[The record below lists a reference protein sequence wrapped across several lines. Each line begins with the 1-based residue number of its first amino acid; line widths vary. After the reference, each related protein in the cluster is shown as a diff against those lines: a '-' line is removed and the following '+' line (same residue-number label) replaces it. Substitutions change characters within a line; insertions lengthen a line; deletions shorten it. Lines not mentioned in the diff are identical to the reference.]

1 MASPAPIRRPARPV
15 RPDRGVLVGPR
26 LRRTELRTLLAVG
39 REMLRGFR
47 ALHFVGPCV
56 TVFGSARIGAD
67 DPDYDTARRL
77 AASLSRRG
85 FTIVTGGG
93 PGMMEAANRG
103 ARDVGGPSVGCTIEL
118 EHEERPNPYLDLHV
132 SFEYF
137 FVRKFMLIKYSHA
150 FVVMPGGFG
159 TADEL
164 FEALTLIQTGKIHN
178 FPVVLIDRQF
188 WAPLAEMLERMVDE
202 GLIARSDLDL
212 LRITDDIDEAVI
224 HIHDRA
230 VEQFGLAEKLRP
242 IRVIGETEVATA
254 R

>member
-1 MASPAPIRRPARPV
+1 MTEPAPIRRPARPV
-15 RPDRGVLVGPR
+15 RRDRGVLAGPR
-26 LRRTELRTLLAVG
+26 LRRTELRTLVSVG
-39 REMLRGFR
+39 REMLRAFR

-56 TVFGSARIGAD
+56 TVFGSARIG
-67 DPDYDTARRL
+67 PDEPGYDTARRL
-77 AASLSRRG
+77 AASLSRHG

-103 ARDVGGPSVGCTIEL
+103 ARDAGGPSVGCTIEL
-118 EHEERPNPYLDLHV
+118 EHEEQPNPYLDLQV

-137 FVRKFMLIKYSHA
+137 FARKFMLIKYSYA

-178 FPVVLIDRQF
+178 FPVVLVDRAF
-188 WAPLAEMLERMVDE
+188 WAPLTDMLDRMVDD

-212 LRITDDIDEAVI
+212 LRITDDVDEAVA
-224 HIHDRA
+224 HIRDRTVA
-230 VEQFGLAEKLRP
+230 EFGLAEKLRP
-242 IRVIGETEVATA
+242 IRAIGETDVNA